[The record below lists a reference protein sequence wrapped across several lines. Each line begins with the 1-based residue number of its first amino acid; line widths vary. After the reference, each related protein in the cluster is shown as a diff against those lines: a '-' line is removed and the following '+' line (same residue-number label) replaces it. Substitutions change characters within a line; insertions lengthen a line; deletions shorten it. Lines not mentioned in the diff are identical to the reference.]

1 MHAFLIITIITN
13 KLGTCARASDVTDL
27 RDWKSTCG
35 YREESSYTHKMADR
49 QQSQMRGR
57 FTAYGGL
64 TVTVTASWIGRPL
77 WILRNVTPFKVR
89 QVIFDK
95 VWSQFF
101 FCSYFQPFFK
111 TVFETCLK
119 WFPNRPEK
127 LRTILVSSIQIISW
141 KNKKVILVFSWPARP
156 KNFGTRASN
165 NVRPL
170 HFSRGFSP
178 PSISPDCAFSLFLVS
193 FFFLRINAGGR
204 LVFTKRF

>member
-1 MHAFLIITIITN
+1 MPETRVRSPVTTHLLTSPNLPVSSLAPDSNWNPSSCQTLVDKSERRCA
-13 KLGTCARASDVTDL
+13 KLF
-27 RDWKSTCG
+27 
-35 YREESSYTHKMADR
+35 EHE
-49 QQSQMRGR
+49 
-57 FTAYGGL
+57 L

-101 FCSYFQPFFK
+101 FLLLLSTFFQNGFWNLFEVVSQTPGKAKNYLGFFYS
-111 TVFETCLK
+111 
-119 WFPNRPEK
+119 NNK
-127 LRTILVSSIQIISW
+127 LE
-141 KNKKVILVFSWPARP
+141 NKKVILVFSWPTRS

-204 LVFTKRF
+204 HIFTKRF